1 MIKKEEIV
9 EKSKKLVTFLQ
20 DFGFTFAD
28 CNKMLRNKDVKV
40 NGKAQKENIVLNAG
54 DSVVFYFSKDMLEK
68 KYEKVFE
75 SEDAV
80 IVYKSAGIE
89 CVGQIEESLKAVAV
103 HRLDRNTEGL
113 LVYAKTEKSEKNLK
127 KAFKNGK
134 IHKFYLAEVIGEF
147 DVDKTFDAYLV
158 KNAENSFVQI
168 FDKKVAGS
176 VKISTKIKTI
186 YAKKETSL
194 LEVELLTGK
203 THQIRAHLAHLGH
216 PIVGDGKYGKN
227 ADNKKFGF
235 SRQKLAAYKLEFD
248 DVEIPSL
255 NNKKFKK
262 YPKWANI

>member
-40 NGKAQKENIVLNAG
+40 NGKAQKENVVLSVG
-54 DSVVFYFSKDMLEK
+54 DSVVFYYSEDMLEK

-89 CVGQIEESLKAVAV
+89 SVGQIEESLKAVAV

-113 LVYAKTEKSEKNLK
+113 LVYAKTEKCEKNLK

-134 IHKFYLAEVIGEF
+134 IHK
-147 DVDKTFDAYLV
+147 K
-158 KNAENSFVQI
+158 
-168 FDKKVAGS
+168 
-176 VKISTKIKTI
+176 ST
-186 YAKKETSL
+186 AKCRFFCL
-194 LEVELLTGK
+194 LLL
-203 THQIRAHLAHLGH
+203 
-216 PIVGDGKYGKN
+216 
-227 ADNKKFGF
+227 
-235 SRQKLAAYKLEFD
+235 
-248 DVEIPSL
+248 
-255 NNKKFKK
+255 
-262 YPKWANI
+262 